1 MEPCKRSDGSFRAHF
16 TTAEEA
22 REFQQRPENVAM
34 YGEDEVR
41 FCTRCGYF
49 HLSHPTWEKP
59 WETHVSQLVP
69 N

>member
-1 MEPCKRSDGSFRAHF
+1 VNSCKRSDGSLRRWFH
-16 TTAEEA
+16 TVEEA
-22 REFQQRPENVAM
+22 ETFQADPANAAV

-41 FCTRCGYF
+41 LCTHCGHF

-59 WETHVSQLVP
+59 WEIAVTELKV